1 MRSQSPAQIYN
12 SHLRAHGQDGSHR
25 IYATFNFEEHISP
38 DRKPFGQLLVLND
51 ETLAPET
58 TLKRTLHKKESIIII
73 PLVGAL
79 EYDLEGDEKQ
89 AMIPGEAWIVPSA
102 ENSISVRNPYD
113 DELVNFLYLAFSAPL
128 SATIP
133 VVEIKL
139 EEGNILHP
147 FAGNFGGL
155 FCYMGIYD
163 SRKED
168 IYKVRKSGHGLFV
181 FVINGAFEVSG
192 RLLEERDGLALWNVE
207 ETDFE
212 ALSDNAILLVIEVP
226 L

>member
-1 MRSQSPAQIYN
+1 
-12 SHLRAHGQDGSHR
+12 
-25 IYATFNFEEHISP
+25 
-38 DRKPFGQLLVLND
+38 
-51 ETLAPET
+51 
-58 TLKRTLHKKESIIII
+58 TLKRTLRKKESIIII

-79 EYDLEGDEKQ
+79 EYDLEGDEPQ
-89 AMIPGEAWIVPSA
+89 AIIPGEAWILPSA
-102 ENSISVRNPYD
+102 DSSVCVRNPYD
-113 DELVNFLYLAFSAPL
+113 DELINFLYLAFSAPL

-139 EEGNILHP
+139 EEGNVLHP
-147 FAGNFGGL
+147 FAGNFGGV

-163 SRKED
+163 CRKED
-168 IYKVRKSGHGLFV
+168 IYKVRRPGHGIFV

-192 RLLEERDGLALWNVE
+192 RLLEERDGLAMWNVE

-212 ALSDNAILLVIEVP
+212 SLSNNAILLVIEVP